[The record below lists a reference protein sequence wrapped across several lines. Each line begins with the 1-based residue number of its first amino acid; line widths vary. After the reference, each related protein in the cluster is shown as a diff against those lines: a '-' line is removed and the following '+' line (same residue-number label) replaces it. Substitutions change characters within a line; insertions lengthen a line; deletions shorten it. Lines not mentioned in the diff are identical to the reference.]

1 MTKEVKMIS
10 VVVHIANE
18 DAIVCELDEMPGV
31 ADQFVYMQNP
41 RRRDGKDLHYL
52 DEEVTAMLVPWH
64 RINLVQLLPSGEAE
78 EIIGFVR
85 E

>member
-1 MTKEVKMIS
+1 MIS

-18 DAIVCELDEMPGV
+18 DAIVCELDDMPGPT
-31 ADQFVYMQNP
+31 DRYVYMQNP

-52 DEEVTAMLVPWH
+52 DEEVTSMLVPWH
-64 RINLVQLLPSGEAE
+64 RITFIQLLPSAEME

>member
-1 MTKEVKMIS
+1 MAVPVI
-10 VVVHIANE
+10 VHIANE
-18 DAIVCELDEMPGV
+18 EPIACELEELPGPEAQSV
-31 ADQFVYMQNP
+31 TLNNP

-52 DEEVTAMLVPWH
+52 EEDVTKIIIPLH
-64 RINLVQLLPSGEAE
+64 RINFIQVMPAAEAE

>member
-1 MTKEVKMIS
+1 MTVS
-10 VVVHIANE
+10 VIVHISNE
-18 DAIVCELDEMPGV
+18 EPVACELEEMPT
-31 ADQFVYMQNP
+31 AEANIITLNNP

-52 DEEVTAMLVPWH
+52 EENVTKMIVPMH
-64 RINLVQLLPSGEAE
+64 RVNFIQVMPSAEVE